1 MTVSAPYLADEAEQ
15 AALGAALG
23 NEGACTVVCRDLRP
37 ADFYRERE
45 RRILAAI
52 VDLHTD
58 GRGVDVV
65 SIATQLG
72 ADEELRDYLHAL
84 VDPGPIA
91 AHVAEYIA
99 AVQDCARRRRLHQA
113 AEVAQLDLAQA
124 NGDGVRLFRARMAA
138 AIEAEAL
145 PLTAGLCSYTAPEID
160 VMEFT
165 DPDPVLL
172 YAERGCT
179 FDLVAKAKKGKT
191 TMLLLACKAVLREE
205 PFLDLPTKRVPILY
219 LTEQTRRSFKMKLAA
234 MGLTGESDLHIAF
247 RTDFKGKSWDEICEW
262 IAAEVAKWGIGLLP
276 IDTLSDWAKIRDE
289 NDNGEALRV
298 TAPLRGIAEAK
309 NVAVIT
315 ARHAG
320 KGEHE
325 SRDVV
330 DLGRGASAFAG
341 AADVVCT
348 LGSAPGSGHPNRRQL
363 RYEGRPD
370 DLPAAVIIEL
380 KDGRYESLGG
390 APSIEYQTARTFVA
404 EHLQGT
410 ESAAIT
416 QTNMLNA
423 CDGQFSRRTLQRAL
437 NDLMAEGVATGRI
450 GAGSASG
457 KAFGYW
463 LLTGGDNAEGFGF

>member
-1 MTVSAPYLADEAEQ
+1 MSAPS
-15 AALGAALG
+15 
-23 NEGACTVVCRDLRP
+23 
-37 ADFYRERE
+37 
-45 RRILAAI
+45 
-52 VDLHTD
+52 VDLHD
-58 GRGVDVV
+58 
-65 SIATQLG
+65 LG
-72 ADEELRDYLHAL
+72 AEEAALAAALQNDSALKHALTHLHEEDFWSPDKRKLFVAMAKLHAAGEP
-84 VDPGPIA
+84 VDAITVKSAIRANGAKP
-91 AHVAEYIA
+91 E
-99 AVQDCARRRRLHQA
+99 DTRRLCDLVGHLDDTIVVAANVPAYADAIRKQTEARQIQVAQA
-113 AEVAQLDLAQA
+113 AESVPI
-124 NGDGVRLFRARMAA
+124 GTV
-138 AIEAEAL
+138 
-145 PLTAGLCSYTAPEID
+145 PHSYTAPEIAA
-160 VMEFT
+160 MEFT
-165 DPDPVLL
+165 DPDPLLL

-179 FDLVAKAKKGKT
+179 FDLVGKAKKGKT
-191 TMLLLACKAVLREE
+191 TFLLLGCKAVLREE

-234 MGLTGESDLHIAF
+234 MGLTGETDLHIAF
-247 RTDFKGKSWDEICEW
+247 RTDFKSKSWDEICEW

-298 TAPLRGIAEAK
+298 TAPLRDIAEAK

-380 KDGRYESLGG
+380 RDGRYESLGG
-390 APSIEYQTARTFVA
+390 APSIEYQTARTFVSERLA
-404 EHLQGT
+404 ST
-410 ESAAIT
+410 EAAAIT
-416 QTNMLNA
+416 QTNILNA

-437 NDLMAEGVATGRI
+437 NDLMAEGVVTGKI
-450 GAGSASG
+450 GVGTASG

-463 LLTGGDNAEGFGF
+463 LPTGGHTAEDFGF